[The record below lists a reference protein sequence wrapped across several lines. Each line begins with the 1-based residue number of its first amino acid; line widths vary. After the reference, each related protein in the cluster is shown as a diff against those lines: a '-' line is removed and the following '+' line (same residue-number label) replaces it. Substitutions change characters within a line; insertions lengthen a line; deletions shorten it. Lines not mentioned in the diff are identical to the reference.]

1 MEARAEDD
9 LVYFDDGSDEL
20 SDFGQPDGDPDQ
32 YDAGRGVE
40 SDAIDGWTPQHEIA
54 TGEFG
59 AVKPFAT
66 DEDGVDDVGS
76 GGICR
81 VQSRASSC
89 TSGLALDA
97 LEQALYARVVDPHD
111 ASVHHGD
118 SGSAYLSI
126 RYTERL
132 AEAGIEPSVGS
143 VGDSCDALFESII
156 GLYETEVVRPR
167 GTVTT
172 AQSSLSP
179 PAAR

>member
-40 SDAIDGWTPQHEIA
+40 SDAIDGWTPQHGIPS
-54 TGEFG
+54 GEFG
-59 AVKPFAT
+59 AVEPFAT
-66 DEDGVDDVGS
+66 DEDGVDEVGS
-76 GGICR
+76 EGICR

-118 SGSAYLSI
+118 SGSALLSI

-132 AEAGIEPSVGS
+132 AKAGIKPSVES
-143 VGDSCDALFESII
+143 VGDSCDAVAESII
-156 GLYETEVVRPR
+156 GLYETEVIRPR
-167 GTVTT
+167 GPVTR
-172 AQSSLSP
+172 AQSSASP